1 MRARTHNRGGDAWLW
16 PLLAAVVFCVGLGG
30 LGLGYVWLQNQ
41 VDELGRQIRQR
52 EQRLT
57 ELRILNERL
66 RRQLA
71 TLQSPRF
78 LEQRV
83 RELQLGLQPV
93 QPAQVLRLPEPQAWP
108 EPQTASGRGAGVV
121 PGPG

>member
-1 MRARTHNRGGDAWLW
+1 MSGGSRKSGGEAWLW
-16 PLLAAVVFCVGLGG
+16 PALWVVVLCLGLGG
-30 LGLGYVWLQNQ
+30 LGLGYVWLKNQ
-41 VDELGRQIRQR
+41 VDELGRQIKQR
-52 EQRLT
+52 EQRLA
-57 ELRILNERL
+57 ELRLLNERL

-83 RELQLGLQPV
+83 RELQLGLVPAH
-93 QPAQVLRLPEPQAWP
+93 PAQVWRLPEPQGWP
-108 EPQTASGRGAGVV
+108 EPQTASGRTPATG